1 MKVGIHRLA
10 MASPGD
16 ITGLRQLLDDGSID
30 PATVVACIGKTEGN
44 GGANDF
50 TRALATLRVSMAL
63 GSALGVPAEEAAA
76 RVALVWS
83 GGCEGVLSPHMTVF
97 TRTDSSGAGSS
108 RAGSAGADIHGSG
121 RLAVSVQRTRQFRPE
136 EVGRMAEVTEV
147 AAATRRAL
155 HDLGVTGADVH
166 YVQVKGPL
174 LTPAGIAD
182 AASRGAPVV
191 TTDPNRSKAYA
202 RGATALGVA
211 IGLGEV
217 APRQV
222 TEEAIAKDMG
232 LYSAVAST
240 SAGGEL
246 TDCEIV
252 VFANSPRA
260 SGPYRVGHAV
270 LRDAVDVAG
279 VRAALDSAGLKCDGD
294 LTPEQQGRIA
304 AVFAKAEAPP
314 GGALRGHRTT
324 MLSDADIN
332 YERHARA
339 AVGAVIASVTGD
351 PRIFVSGGTEHQAP
365 PGQAPIAVIVR
376 VDD

>member
-1 MKVGIHRLA
+1 MNVGVYRLA
-10 MASPGD
+10 MAHPGD
-16 ITGLRQLLDDGSID
+16 VSGLERLLGDGSID
-30 PATVVACIGKTEGN
+30 ASSVVAAIGKTEGN

-50 TRALATLRVSMAL
+50 TRALATLRVAAVL
-63 GSALGVPAEEAAA
+63 AQALGVTADEIAS
-76 RVALVWS
+76 RVALAWS

-97 TRTDSSGAGSS
+97 TRTDTEA
-108 RAGSAGADIHGSG
+108 ADGPG
-121 RLAVSVQRTRQFRPE
+121 DPRLAISVQRTRHFRPE

-147 AAATRRAL
+147 AAAVRRAL
-155 HDLGVTGADVH
+155 DDLGVSGNEVH

-182 AASRGAPVV
+182 AAARGAEVV

-211 IGLGEV
+211 VGLGELDH
-217 APRQV
+217 V
-222 TEEAIAKDMG
+222 TEDTIAADMS

-246 TDCEIV
+246 TDCEVI

-260 SGPYRVGHAV
+260 TGPYRIGHAV

-294 LTPEQQGRIA
+294 LTSDQQARIA

-314 GGALRGHRTT
+314 GGLLRGYRTT

-365 PGQAPIAVIVR
+365 PGQAPIAAIVR
-376 VDD
+376 ADGAP